1 MQVDENIDL
10 SYLEVE
16 QIVKAV
22 DSHENI
28 SREYGISGEQVYLI
42 KANFR

>member
-1 MQVDENIDL
+1 M
-10 SYLEVE
+10 EVTE
-16 QIVKAV
+16 IVKSY

-28 SREYGISGEQVYLI
+28 SKEYGISSDEVYLI